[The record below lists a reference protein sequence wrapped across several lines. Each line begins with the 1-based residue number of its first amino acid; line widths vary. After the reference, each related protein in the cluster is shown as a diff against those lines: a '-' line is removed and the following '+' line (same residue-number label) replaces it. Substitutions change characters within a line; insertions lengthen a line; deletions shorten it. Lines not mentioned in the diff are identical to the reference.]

1 MGIKRTPLADRR
13 LPDYTHGEEIT
24 NMVTHIVGGALGILA
39 LVLCPVFG
47 ARHHSAWGIVTG
59 TLFGFCMLVLYAI
72 SSIYHGLPRTLFGKR
87 VLQVLDHCSI
97 FVLIAGTYTPIA
109 LCTLRTYSPAL
120 GWTLFGLIWALAA
133 VGITFNAIDL
143 KKYDKF
149 SMACYLL
156 MGWAIVVRIDL
167 IYRLIGPAGFWLLL
181 AGGLAYTVGAVL
193 YLLGRK
199 RRYAHSAFH
208 VFTVIGSLLHFL
220 CILLYVI

>member
-1 MGIKRTPLADRR
+1 MGIKRTPLAARS

-149 SMACYLL
+149 SMVCYLL

-220 CILLYVI
+220 CILLYVV

>member
-1 MGIKRTPLADRR
+1 MGIKRTPLAARS